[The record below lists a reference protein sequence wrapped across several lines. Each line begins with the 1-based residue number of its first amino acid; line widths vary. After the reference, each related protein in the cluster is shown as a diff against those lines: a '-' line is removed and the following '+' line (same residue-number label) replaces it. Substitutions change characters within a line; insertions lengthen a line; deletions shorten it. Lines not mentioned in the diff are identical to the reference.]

1 MSDQN
6 GNTNAHNAE
15 QADNHVAIVSPDKGK
30 GKTVE
35 QVPDVSM
42 EDEEEES
49 SEGESGVEEDNASVL
64 STYS

>member
-1 MSDQN
+1 MSNQN
-6 GNTNAHNAE
+6 GNTNTHTAE
-15 QADNHVAIVSPDKGK
+15 QADNHVPIVSPDKGK

-49 SEGESGVEEDNASVL
+49 SEGESGVEEDNASAL
-64 STYS
+64 FTCL